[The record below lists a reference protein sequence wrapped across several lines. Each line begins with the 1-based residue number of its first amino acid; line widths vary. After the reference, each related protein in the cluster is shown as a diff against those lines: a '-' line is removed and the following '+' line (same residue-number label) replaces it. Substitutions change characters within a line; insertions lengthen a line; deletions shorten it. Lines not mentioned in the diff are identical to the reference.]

1 MKTYITSLI
10 LFLFSVSA
18 FAQNE
23 VAVGDTSAASRS
35 TRAKFIIT
43 AAGMPAL
50 KTGSGPSKRLALLSE
65 VPTLNALD
73 SRYVQLGVSYTN
85 PSWLT
90 SLPATKITGLAG
102 VATSGSF
109 LDLLFRPTTAFGY
122 GLTDVDT
129 YVPVSSYS
137 AMNALTLPS
146 GTSKRVLVATDE
158 QYGRTNQ
165 WYMVWTDGTGTHA
178 DKMVTIS
185 EK

>member
-1 MKTYITSLI
+1 MKAYLTSLI
-10 LFLFSVSA
+10 LFFVSFSA

-23 VAVGDTSAASRS
+23 VAVGDTSSASRP

-50 KTGSGPSKRLALLSE
+50 KTGSGPSKRLAMLSE

-73 SRYVQLGVSYTN
+73 NRYVQLGVSYTN

-109 LDLLFRPTTAFGY
+109 GDLLFKPSTANGY

-129 YVPVSSYS
+129 YLPVSSYS
-137 AMNALTLPS
+137 AMDAVTLTS

-158 QYGRTNQ
+158 RYGRSNQ
-165 WYMVWTDGTGTHA
+165 WYVVWTDGTGTHA
-178 DKMVTIS
+178 DKLVTIS